1 MAEHVLLVEQP
12 GDWRASF
19 PALRVVSAR
28 DYLGGGADWS
38 AKRRL
43 HLVNLCRSYRYLSVG
58 YYCSLLAEARGHRV
72 LPGVESIQELS
83 SRGLYGL
90 ALDAF
95 ELPLRRLPQ
104 TGATAQTI
112 TLTVLFGQCAEP
124 HWQPAFQLLAR
135 RVFETFRCPLLRI
148 ELKHTGGW
156 RVTSI
161 RALTLD
167 RLPVEQ
173 EPAFVGALEGYLSQR
188 WRRPRSRQ
196 AHRYDLALLHDPDE
210 ALAPSNPRALKR
222 FQQAGRA
229 LGLNVEL
236 VTRKDYSRLA
246 EYDALLIRET
256 TRIHHH
262 TFRFAK
268 KAASEGMVVIDDPVS
283 ILRCTNKVFL
293 AELLEARGVPRPR
306 TLVLRRETLLDV
318 EAVIPYPVVLKI
330 PEGSFSRGVFKA
342 ADRGQLKDIA
352 QRLFR
357 ESDLILAQEYLYTP
371 YDWRIGILGRRPLYA
386 CKYHMSRDH
395 WQIVRHDADGG
406 HDEGGFETI
415 AIEDAPARVVAVA
428 LKAANLIGDGLYGVD
443 VKDTARG
450 ALVIEVN
457 DNPNLD
463 AGIEDKVLGEGLYR
477 AILADMIERLDRQ
490 RQPQPPAP
498 TRAPARP
505 RAAPDAALDP

>member
-1 MAEHVLLVEQP
+1 MAEHVLLVEQSE
-12 GDWRASF
+12 DWRASF

-28 DYLGGGADWS
+28 DYLAGGAEWS
-38 AKRRL
+38 ARRRL
-43 HLVNLCRSYRYLSVG
+43 HLVNLCRGYRYLSVG

-72 LPGVESIQELS
+72 LPGVDSIQELS

-90 ALDAF
+90 TLEAF
-95 ELPLRRLPQ
+95 DPPLRRLQP
-104 TGATAQTI
+104 TDADADI
-112 TLTVLFGQCAEP
+112 VRLTVLFGQCAEP
-124 HWQPAFQLLAR
+124 QGQPGFQLLAR
-135 RVFETFRCPLLRI
+135 RVFETFRCPLLGI
-148 ELKHTGGW
+148 ELKPAGGW
-156 RVTSI
+156 RVTAI
-161 RALTLD
+161 RPLTLD
-167 RLPVEQ
+167 RLPAAQ
-173 EPAFVGALEGYLSQR
+173 ETAFVTALEGYLSQR

-196 AHRYDLALLHDPDE
+196 AYRYDLALLHDPSE
-210 ALAPSNPRALKR
+210 ALAPSNPRALRR
-222 FQQAGRA
+222 FQQVGRG

-236 VTRKDYSRLA
+236 ITRKDYGRLA

-293 AELLEARGVPRPR
+293 AELLGARGVPRPC

-318 EAVIPYPVVLKI
+318 EQVIQYPVVLKI

-342 ADRGQLKDIA
+342 ADRDALRDIA

-371 YDWRIGILGRRPLYA
+371 YDWRIGMLDRRPLYA
-386 CKYHMSRDH
+386 CRYYMSRDH
-395 WQIVRHDADGG
+395 WQIVRHEADGG
-406 HDEGGFETI
+406 RDEGGFDTL
-415 AIEDAPARVVAVA
+415 AVEDVPAAVVEVAVR
-428 LKAANLIGDGLYGVD
+428 AANLIGDGLYGVD
-443 VKDTARG
+443 VKATPKG

-463 AGIEDKVLGEGLYR
+463 AGVEDRVLGDDLYR
-477 AILADMIERLDRQ
+477 RILGHMIARLERQ
-490 RQPQPPAP
+490 RQPQPAARA
-498 TRAPARP
+498 TRR
-505 RAAPDAALDP
+505 RSVGELHE